1 MNIFLAIIEG
11 SGSGGEI
18 ICGDLE
24 VFKILK
30 FVFKILDVIFY
41 VAPMLLIVMIS
52 LSFVKNTITQN
63 MDNAKKELVVVIKR
77 ILSCAMLLLMPT
89 IVSLLLSLL
98 GTLGLEAAECM
109 STLRQIDLNSI
120 TIPDYESKSDEY
132 YVTNSKTVSVTSN
145 KKVVISKKSSKKSS
159 SKKSSSKKSTTK
171 QNSKSKKN
179 IFIGDSRTCGM
190 KMAVSS
196 NKNDEWICKD
206 SQGYNWFVNEAIP
219 TLKTKLKTNKTY
231 NIYINL
237 GVNDFGNIN
246 SYISKYKELTKKYKN
261 HNVVIVSVNPIN
273 DSVASSNGY
282 MARNSQVAYFNS
294 ELKKT
299 KGIKYCDT
307 YTKLLNS
314 SWKTTDGIHYE
325 TNTYKTIYN
334 EMKKC

>member
-1 MNIFLAIIEG
+1 MNIFLAVVEG
-11 SGSGGEI
+11 SGSGGKI

-24 VFKILK
+24 VLKIIKFAFKI
-30 FVFKILDVIFY
+30 VDVIFY
-41 VAPMLLIVMIS
+41 IVPMLLIVMIS
-52 LSFVKNTITQN
+52 FSFVKNTITQD
-63 MDNAKKELVVVIKR
+63 MGSAKKELGLVIKR
-77 ILSCAMLLLMPT
+77 IISCVLLLLMPT
-89 IVSLLLSLL
+89 IVSVLLSLL

-109 STLRQIDLNSI
+109 STLRKIDLDSI
-120 TIPDYESKSDEY
+120 TIPEYESISDEY
-132 YVTNSKTVSVTSN
+132 YVTNAKTVSVTSK
-145 KKVVISKKSSKKSS
+145 KKVVISKKNTE
-159 SKKSSSKKSTTK
+159 KSSSKKSTTSNTNTK
-171 QNSKSKKN
+171 QTSKSKNN

-206 SQGYNWFVNEAIP
+206 SQGYKWFVNEAIP
-219 TLKTKLKTNKTY
+219 TLKTKLKNNKTY

-237 GVNDFGNIN
+237 GVNDFDNIN

-273 DSVASSNGY
+273 DSLASSKGY
-282 MARNSQVAYFNS
+282 MARNTQVTYFNS
-294 ELKKT
+294 QLKKE

-307 YTKLLNS
+307 YTKLINS

-325 TNTYKTIYN
+325 QNTYKTIYN